1 MEAQAIQS
9 GFWCGERE
17 RLRELFVRA
26 ARERVDLQAQQTQAV
41 IENDDDFTRFDD
53 LILMARLAK
62 DEAKYALLAHLSD
75 HRCDGAS
82 QDKGEE

>member
-1 MEAQAIQS
+1 VEAQAIQS

-17 RLRELFVRA
+17 RLREHFVQA
-26 ARERVDLQAQQTQAV
+26 MREMVDLQAQQTQAV
-41 IENDDDFTRFDD
+41 IDNDDDFMRFDD

-82 QDKGEE
+82 HEKGE

>member
-1 MEAQAIQS
+1 VEAQAIQS